1 MDGMAGFAVIFSIS
15 PRPTK
20 LGWSGAETNG
30 MMGVFRE

>member
-1 MDGMAGFAVIFSIS
+1 MDGMAGFAVIFGIF

-20 LGWSGAETNG
+20 LGRKGAKTNG